1 VEQSHGQPGKTAKIE
16 MLMLARLRSRRLNSS
31 MTGLSAESPKAS
43 IDFLLVYADALY
55 CDMPLLTN
63 FITVWN
69 SFLVAEV
76 QE

>member
-1 VEQSHGQPGKTAKIE
+1 
-16 MLMLARLRSRRLNSS
+16 